1 MALIRGKA
9 TKNIIRGK
17 QNKAAGE
24 RFEKMIDQALRYYKE
39 RDIAVINKTP
49 EPMKLIKSLGEG
61 KFVACFA
68 KKAQVD
74 FCGSLAGGRAIR
86 FEAKQTDTERFTRD
100 RLTDE
105 QMDDLRA
112 HTEMGAYCCV
122 MICFGSDHI
131 YRIPWS
137 IWENMKT
144 AFGRSYV
151 TEKDVKGYRVE
162 IKNGIAMLL
171 DATANEGYVL
181 NEV

>member
-86 FEAKQTDTERFTRD
+86 FEAKQTDTDRFTRD

-105 QMDDLRA
+105 QMDDLRTHA
-112 HTEMGAYCCV
+112 EMGAYCCV
-122 MICFGSDHI
+122 MLCFGMDHI
-131 YRIPWS
+131 YRIPWL
-137 IWENMKT
+137 IWENMKIG
-144 AFGRSYV
+144 FGRNYV
-151 TEKDVKGYRVE
+151 TEKDVKGFRVE
-162 IKNGIAMLL
+162 IRNGILMLL
-171 DATANEGYVL
+171 SATAAEGYVL

>member
-39 RDIAVINKTP
+39 KGIAIITKTP
-49 EPMKLIKSLGEG
+49 EPMKPIKSLGEG
-61 KFVACFA
+61 KFVAHYA

-74 FCGSLAGGRAIR
+74 FCGTLEGGRAIR
-86 FEAKQTDTERFTRD
+86 FEAKQTDTDRFTRD

-105 QMDDLRA
+105 QMDDLRTHA
-112 HTEMGAYCCV
+112 EMGAYCCV
-122 MICFGSDHI
+122 MLCFGMDHI
-131 YRIPWS
+131 YRIPWL
-137 IWENMKT
+137 IWENMKIG
-144 AFGRSYV
+144 FGRNYV
-151 TEKDVKGYRVE
+151 TEKDVKGFRVE
-162 IKNGIAMLL
+162 IRNGILMLL
-171 DATANEGYVL
+171 SATAAEGYVL